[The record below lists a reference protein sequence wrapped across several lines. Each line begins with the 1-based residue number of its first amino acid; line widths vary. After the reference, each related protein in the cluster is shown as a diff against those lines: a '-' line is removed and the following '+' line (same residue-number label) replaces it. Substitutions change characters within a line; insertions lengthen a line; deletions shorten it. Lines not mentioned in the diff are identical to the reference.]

1 MSFIDHSEEVNQFR
15 RRIRMLEDE
24 IARLHLQLAD
34 FQENPRRVACT
45 AGVSAPE
52 QNADSEIQ
60 QLRTERDNLLDVVDK
75 LRKDPFEWL
84 VHSSIHPPNT
94 LRFQNQMIPGM
105 VSAIIPGYKGRN
117 YLQRCFESV
126 WAQEPGPFSLEIV
139 FCDDGCPE
147 QTRQLARELAMHS
160 DVPVTIVE
168 HPGSS
173 NRGVGP
179 ARNLAMAHSSG
190 EFLALLDADDEWLPP
205 KSKLQVSYFQ
215 KHSEVEALCAYAN
228 CVDLNNKPVMG
239 WGGNGLAGHF
249 GGDVTSHT
257 FEALLDSDPIINST
271 VMIRRNAVE
280 RCGGYTEVM
289 AHQAEDWLLFQKL
302 ALKEPI
308 HVIPHALSRYR
319 IHSTSYTSCYLKEGY
334 DAGVRWETHL
344 QLLHWLLQDA
354 RSREVAR
361 KVYRRYTPQLLV
373 SYAAKFRALE
383 NEIHLRRKHA
393 KFPVTKA
400 PSKLYS
406 ALHSVRKWFVRQATP
421 GTVLPEGSLD

>member
-1 MSFIDHSEEVNQFR
+1 
-15 RRIRMLEDE
+15 LELVH
-24 IARLHLQLAD
+24 R
-34 FQENPRRVACT
+34 
-45 AGVSAPE
+45 
-52 QNADSEIQ
+52 
-60 QLRTERDNLLDVVDK
+60 

-84 VHSSIHPPNT
+84 VHSSVHPPNT
-94 LRFQNQMIPGM
+94 LRFQNEMVRGM
-105 VSAIIPGYKGRN
+105 VSAIIPGYKGRK
-117 YLQRCFESV
+117 YLRRCFESV

-147 QTRQLARELAMHS
+147 QTRQLAAELATHS

-205 KSKLQVSYFQ
+205 KSRLQVAYFQ
-215 KHSEVEALCAYAN
+215 KQSEVEALCAYAN
-228 CVDLNNKPVMG
+228 CVDLENEPVIG
-239 WGGNGLAGHF
+239 WSGNRLAGYF
-249 GGDVTSHT
+249 GCAVPSHT

-271 VMIRRNAVE
+271 VMMRRTAVE

-302 ALKEPI
+302 ALNEPI
-308 HVIPHALSRYR
+308 HVIPHVVSNYR
-319 IHSTSYTSCYLKEGY
+319 VHPTSYTSRYVKEGY
-334 DAGVRWETHL
+334 DAGVRWEAHL

-361 KVYRRYTPQLLV
+361 KVYRQYTPRLLV
-373 SYAAKFRALE
+373 LYAAKFRILE
-383 NEIHLRRKHA
+383 NEIRLKGQLA
-393 KFPVTKA
+393 KFPVKKG
-400 PSKLYS
+400 PGRLCS
-406 ALHSVRKWFVRQATP
+406 ALQSIRKWLVREAATRA
-421 GTVLPEGSLD
+421 VVPEGRLD

>member
-147 QTRQLARELAMHS
+147 QTRQLARELAMDS
-160 DVPVTIVE
+160 DVPVTIV
-168 HPGSS
+168 
-173 NRGVGP
+173 
-179 ARNLAMAHSSG
+179 
-190 EFLALLDADDEWLPP
+190 
-205 KSKLQVSYFQ
+205 
-215 KHSEVEALCAYAN
+215 
-228 CVDLNNKPVMG
+228 
-239 WGGNGLAGHF
+239 
-249 GGDVTSHT
+249 
-257 FEALLDSDPIINST
+257 
-271 VMIRRNAVE
+271 
-280 RCGGYTEVM
+280 
-289 AHQAEDWLLFQKL
+289 
-302 ALKEPI
+302 
-308 HVIPHALSRYR
+308 
-319 IHSTSYTSCYLKEGY
+319 
-334 DAGVRWETHL
+334 
-344 QLLHWLLQDA
+344 
-354 RSREVAR
+354 
-361 KVYRRYTPQLLV
+361 
-373 SYAAKFRALE
+373 
-383 NEIHLRRKHA
+383 
-393 KFPVTKA
+393 
-400 PSKLYS
+400 
-406 ALHSVRKWFVRQATP
+406 
-421 GTVLPEGSLD
+421 